1 MAFCGK
7 CGAQL
12 KDGAKFCP
20 NCGATTEEQPGDT
33 VNTSESAPHS
43 EPAPDPKDV
52 QDNKAMAV
60 LSYISLLVLV
70 PIFAAKES
78 PYARYH
84 ANQGLVL
91 LIFSIA
97 NSMLLSILAPVAT
110 LLTAILPPVGIIVG
124 ILASLPPIIGVALFV
139 FMIIGIVHAAK
150 GEMKEL
156 PLIGKIR
163 ILK

>member
-52 QDNKAMAV
+52 QDNKGMAI
-60 LSYISLLVLV
+60 LAYFGLLVLV

-78 PYARYH
+78 PYARFH
-84 ANQGLVL
+84 SNQGLVL
-91 LIFSIA
+91 SIFAIA
-97 NSMLLSILAPVAT
+97 YVVIVCILSVIAIVFPVLLPILT
-110 LLTAILPPVGIIVG
+110 IVSWAG
-124 ILASLPPIIGVALFV
+124 WAFLV
-139 FMIIGIVHAAK
+139 FCIIGIVHAAQ